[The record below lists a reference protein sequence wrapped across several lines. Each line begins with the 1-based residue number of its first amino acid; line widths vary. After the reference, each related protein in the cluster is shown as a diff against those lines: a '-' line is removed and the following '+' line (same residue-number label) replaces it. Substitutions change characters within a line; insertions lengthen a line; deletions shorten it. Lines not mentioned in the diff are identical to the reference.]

1 MAGRGP
7 ARKVGERL
15 GHGTKPAEQISP
27 PDHSLRPIPPGD
39 WTGHARDWWRT
50 VTSSAVAPLW
60 AEDDWDKCY
69 RLLFMVDRWWRLMES
84 GDDRMAV
91 TLHAEIRRTE
101 SLLYLSMVDRA
112 RAGLRSDPPSRPSPG
127 PSPGPSDAK
136 SRLRALG

>member
-15 GHGTKPAEQISP
+15 GHGTKPPQTISAAP
-27 PDHSLRPIPPGD
+27 TPLRPLPPGE
-39 WTGHARDWWRT
+39 WTGNAEDWWRT
-50 VTSSAVAPLW
+50 AASSAVAPLW

-69 RLLFMVDRWWRLMES
+69 RLLFMVDRWWRLMGEGKDS
-84 GDDRMAV
+84 TAV
-91 TLHAEIRRTE
+91 ALHAEIRRTE

-112 RAGLRSDPPSRPSPG
+112 RAGLKAQAPEPAQAAPSAS
-127 PSPGPSDAK
+127 SDAK